1 MLADKGQED
10 AGERGGDELVEA
22 RKSPT
27 TGEIEEL
34 PDGTTRW
41 RACVIG
47 MANVERKLQ
56 ELAMDSNSRFFA
68 LNLQERSLSHVG

>member
-1 MLADKGQED
+1 MTPT
-10 AGERGGDELVEA
+10 EL
-22 RKSPT
+22 PT
-27 TGEIEEL
+27 LYKFPEGSTNRDDDVFEEL